1 VSLLFAHAVGRRDE
15 DIDLAASALLYAERE
30 YEGLDVAQYVD
41 RLDEIAVLARRRG
54 AGVAAV
60 RSVLFDE
67 LGFRGNSAAYSDPK
81 NSFLNDVL
89 DRKLGIPITL
99 SVIFLEVCWR
109 MGLDAYGIG
118 YPGHFLVRA
127 EGQILDPFHGG
138 RERDPATLVTDGL
151 APVGKR
157 AILTRMLG
165 NLRALEPRRP
175 WVDELLAA
183 LSRPPK
189 MGARG

>member
-1 VSLLFAHAVGRRDE
+1 MSLLFAHAVGRRDE
-15 DIDLAASALLYAERE
+15 DIDLAAAALLYAERE
-30 YEGLDVAQYVD
+30 YEGLDVAQYLD
-41 RLDEIAVLARRRG
+41 RLDEIAALARRRG

-67 LGFRGNSAAYSDPK
+67 LGFRGNSAAYDDPK

-109 MGLDAYGIG
+109 MGLDAHGIG

-138 RERDPATLVTDGL
+138 RERDPATLVADGL

-175 WVDELLAA
+175 WVDELLTS
-183 LSRPPK
+183 LSRPPRI
-189 MGARG
+189 GARG